1 MSLIDISNLTFSY
14 ETSFENIFENVSFQI
29 DTNWKLGFIGRN
41 GRGKTTFLNLLL
53 GKYDYRGKI
62 YASVTFDYFPFEVED
77 KSRNTIDIID
87 SVNGIYELWELN
99 RELSLLAVSQDVLY
113 RPFETLS
120 NGEQTKVLLAALFL
134 KEQNFLLLDEPT
146 NHLDEEGK
154 ETIAEYLN
162 KKKGF
167 ILVSHDRDFL
177 DKIIDHVLSIN
188 KTNID
193 IIKGN
198 FSEWSLKKERE
209 DNFEAAENERLKKD
223 INRLK
228 QAAKRTSAWSEKTED
243 SKFGTREGVDRG
255 FLGHKSAKMM
265 KRSKSIEA
273 RQSKAIDEKSGLL
286 KNVETAG
293 DLKLHPLVYSKGSL
307 MDVSDLSVFY
317 GDRILFEG
325 IDFSVRNGD
334 RLAVK
339 GRNGSGK
346 SSLIKLLTGENIP
359 HTGTV
364 RKGSGLI
371 ISYVPQDA
379 SFLTGTLKSFIEDK
393 GINETLFKAIL
404 RKLDFERG
412 QFEKKLDEY
421 SEGQKKKVLLAGSL
435 CESAHLYIWDEP
447 LNFIDV
453 VSRIQIEELILNY
466 SPTLIYVE
474 HDSAFNRKTATK
486 IIDLQ

>member
-14 ETSFENIFENVSFQI
+14 ETSYENIFENVSFQI
-29 DTNWKLGFIGRN
+29 DTDWKLGFIGRN

-53 GKYDYRGKI
+53 GKYSYSGKI
-62 YASVTFDYFPFEVED
+62 SASVTFDYFPFEISD
-77 KSRNTIDIID
+77 KSRDTIEIID
-87 SVNGIYELWELN
+87 SINPDYEVWELN
-99 RELSLLAVSQDVLY
+99 RELSWLSVSQDVLY

-120 NGEQTKVLLAALFL
+120 NGEQTKILLAALFL

-177 DKIIDHVLSIN
+177 DRIIDHVLSIN
-188 KTNID
+188 KANID

-209 DNFEAAENERLKKD
+209 DNFETAENEKLKKD

-228 QAAKRTSAWSEKTED
+228 QAAKKTSSWSEKTEE
-243 SKFGTREGVDRG
+243 SKFGTRESVDRG

-265 KRSKSIEA
+265 KKSKNIES
-273 RQSKAIDEKSGLL
+273 RQNKAIEMKSGLL
-286 KNVETAG
+286 KNIETAD
-293 DLKLHPLVYSKGSL
+293 DLKLHPLVYPKGSL
-307 MDVSDLSVFY
+307 IDVSSLSIFY
-317 GDRILFEG
+317 DEKILFDGLE
-325 IDFSVRNGD
+325 FSVRNGD

-339 GRNGSGK
+339 GKNGSGK
-346 SSLIKLLTGENIP
+346 SSLIKLLTGEDIP
-359 HTGTV
+359 HSGII
-364 RKGSGLI
+364 RKGSGLV
-371 ISYVPQDA
+371 ISYVPQDT
-379 SFLTGTLKSFIEDK
+379 SFLSGTLKSFIEDRE
-393 GINETLFKAIL
+393 INEVLFKSIL
-404 RKLDFERG
+404 RKLDFDRE
-412 QFEKKLDEY
+412 QFNKKLDEY

-435 CESAHLYIWDEP
+435 SESAHLYIWDEP

-453 VSRIQIEELILNY
+453 ISRIQIEELILNY
-466 SPTLIYVE
+466 NPTLIYVE
-474 HDSAFNRKTATK
+474 HDSVFNKKTATK
-486 IIDLQ
+486 TINL

>member
-14 ETSFENIFENVSFQI
+14 ETSFENIFEDVSFQI
-29 DTNWKLGFIGRN
+29 DTDWKLGFIGRN
-41 GRGKTTFLNLLL
+41 GRGKTTLLNLLL
-53 GKYDYRGKI
+53 GKYEYRGKI
-62 YASVTFDYFPFEVED
+62 SSSVTFDYFPFEVED
-77 KSRNTIDIID
+77 KSRDTLDIID
-87 SVNGIYELWELN
+87 SINSSYELWELN
-99 RELSLLAVSQDVLY
+99 RELSLLDVDQEVLY

-154 ETIAEYLN
+154 DTIAEYLK

-198 FSEWSLKKERE
+198 FSDWNLKKERE
-209 DNFEAAENERLKKD
+209 DNLETAENERLKKD

-228 QAAKRTSAWSEKTED
+228 QAAKRTSSWSEKTEE
-243 SKFGTREGVDRG
+243 SKFGTKAGVDRG

-265 KRSKSIEA
+265 KKSKNIEA
-273 RQSKAIDEKSGLL
+273 RQNKAIEEKSGLL
-286 KNVETAG
+286 KNIETAEN
-293 DLKLHPLVYSKGSL
+293 LKLHPMVYPKGTL
-307 MDVSDLSVFY
+307 FDISDLSIFY
-317 GDRILFEG
+317 EDKILFEG
-325 IDFSVRNGD
+325 LEFSVRNGD
-334 RLAVK
+334 RTVIK
-339 GRNGSGK
+339 GKNGSGK
-346 SSLIKLLTGENIP
+346 SSLIKLLAGEEIP
-359 HTGTV
+359 HTGFV
-364 RKGSGLI
+364 KKGSGLV

-379 SFLTGTLKSFIEDK
+379 SFLSGTLTSFAKER
-393 GINETLFKAIL
+393 GINETLFKSIL
-404 RKLDFERG
+404 RKLDFDRG
-412 QFEKKLDEY
+412 QFDKKMDEY

-435 CESAHLYIWDEP
+435 CESAHIYIWDEP

-453 VSRIQIEELILNY
+453 ISRIQIEELILNY
-466 SPTLIYVE
+466 NPTLIYVE
-474 HDSAFNRKTATK
+474 HDSAFNRKIATK
-486 IIDLQ
+486 TINL

>member
-14 ETSFENIFENVSFQI
+14 ETSFENIFEDVSFQI
-29 DTNWKLGFIGRN
+29 DTDWKLGFIGRN
-41 GRGKTTFLNLLL
+41 GRGKTTLLNLLL
-53 GKYDYRGKI
+53 GKYEYRGKI
-62 YASVTFDYFPFEVED
+62 SSSVTFYYFPFEAED
-77 KSRNTIDIID
+77 KSRDTLDIID
-87 SVNGIYELWELN
+87 SINSSYELWELN
-99 RELSLLAVSQDVLY
+99 RELSLLDVDQEVLY

-154 ETIAEYLN
+154 DTIAEYLK

-198 FSEWSLKKERE
+198 FSDWNLKKERE
-209 DNFEAAENERLKKD
+209 DNLETAENERLKKD

-228 QAAKRTSAWSEKTED
+228 QAAKRTSSWSEKIEE
-243 SKFGTREGVDRG
+243 SKFGTKAGVDRG

-265 KRSKSIEA
+265 KKSKNIEA
-273 RQSKAIDEKSGLL
+273 RQNKAIEEKSGLL
-286 KNVETAG
+286 KNIETAEN
-293 DLKLHPLVYSKGSL
+293 LKLHPMVYPKGTL
-307 MDVSDLSVFY
+307 FDISDLSIFY
-317 GDRILFEG
+317 ENKILFEG
-325 IDFSVRNGD
+325 LEFSVRNGD
-334 RLAVK
+334 RTVIK
-339 GRNGSGK
+339 GKNGSGK
-346 SSLIKLLTGENIP
+346 SSLIKLLAGKEIP
-359 HTGTV
+359 HTGFV
-364 RKGSGLI
+364 KKGSGLV

-379 SFLTGTLKSFIEDK
+379 SFLSGTLTSFAKER
-393 GINETLFKAIL
+393 GINETLFKSIL
-404 RKLDFERG
+404 RKLDFDRG
-412 QFEKKLDEY
+412 QFDKKMDEY

-435 CESAHLYIWDEP
+435 CESAHIYIWDEP

-453 VSRIQIEELILNY
+453 ISRIQIEELILNY
-466 SPTLIYVE
+466 NPTLIYVE
-474 HDSAFNRKTATK
+474 HDSAFNRKIATK
-486 IIDLQ
+486 TINL

>member
-14 ETSFENIFENVSFQI
+14 ETSFENIFEDVSFQI
-29 DTNWKLGFIGRN
+29 DTDWKLGFIGRN
-41 GRGKTTFLNLLL
+41 GRGKTTLLNLLL
-53 GKYDYRGKI
+53 GKYEYRGKI
-62 YASVTFDYFPFEVED
+62 SSSVTFDYFPFEVED
-77 KSRNTIDIID
+77 KSRDTLDIID
-87 SVNGIYELWELN
+87 SINSSYELWELN
-99 RELSLLAVSQDVLY
+99 RELSLLDVDQEVLY

-154 ETIAEYLN
+154 DTIAEYLK

-198 FSEWSLKKERE
+198 FSDWNLKKERE
-209 DNFEAAENERLKKD
+209 DNLETAENERLKKD

-228 QAAKRTSAWSEKTED
+228 QAAKRTSSWSEKIEE
-243 SKFGTREGVDRG
+243 SKFGTKAGVDRG

-265 KRSKSIEA
+265 KKSKNIEA
-273 RQSKAIDEKSGLL
+273 RQNKAIEEKSGLL
-286 KNVETAG
+286 KNIETAEN
-293 DLKLHPLVYSKGSL
+293 LKLHPMVYPKGTL
-307 MDVSDLSVFY
+307 FDISDLSIFY
-317 GDRILFEG
+317 ENKILFEG
-325 IDFSVRNGD
+325 LEFSVRNGD
-334 RLAVK
+334 RTVIK
-339 GRNGSGK
+339 GKNGSGK
-346 SSLIKLLTGENIP
+346 SSLIKLLAGKEIP
-359 HTGTV
+359 HTGFV
-364 RKGSGLI
+364 KKGSGLV

-379 SFLTGTLKSFIEDK
+379 SFLSGTLTSFAKER
-393 GINETLFKAIL
+393 GINETLFKSIL
-404 RKLDFERG
+404 RKLDFDRG
-412 QFEKKLDEY
+412 QFDKKMDEY

-435 CESAHLYIWDEP
+435 CESAHIYIWDEP

-453 VSRIQIEELILNY
+453 ISRIQIEELILNY
-466 SPTLIYVE
+466 NPTLIYVE
-474 HDSAFNRKTATK
+474 HDSAFNRKIATK
-486 IIDLQ
+486 TINL